1 MKLRFIEGISPT
13 WNHLCL
19 SSRKFTTRQLAIKD
33 SLHIERKAP
42 LSKSFDQGRFVGTIS
57 SILSLLFFFTN
68 ARRKRKNISGADEIS
83 AIAESTRRDS
93 SPPNKNIACAAI
105 MRLSA
110 RNARVISV
118 GSGSSRGVRGSI
130 RIREQSGLGVSL
142 TLESV
147 GRFDHRF
154 RKGFEKFFPSSS
166 RPRRVEISRR
176 SVENLK
182 E

>member
-42 LSKSFDQGRFVGTIS
+42 LSKSFADLLERSRPS
-57 SILSLLFFFTN
+57 SPCFFFFTN

-142 TLESV
+142 TLESG

-154 RKGFEKFFPSSS
+154 RKGSEKFFPSSS
-166 RPRRVEISRR
+166 RPRRIEISRR

>member
-1 MKLRFIEGISPT
+1 MLERSRPSSP
-13 WNHLCL
+13 C
-19 SSRKFTTRQLAIKD
+19 F
-33 SLHIERKAP
+33 
-42 LSKSFDQGRFVGTIS
+42 
-57 SILSLLFFFTN
+57 FFFTN
-68 ARRKRKNISGADEIS
+68 ARRERKNISGADEIS

-118 GSGSSRGVRGSI
+118 GSESSRGVRGSI

-142 TLESV
+142 TLQSV

-154 RKGFEKFFPSSS
+154 RKDPKNSFP
-166 RPRRVEISRR
+166 RPLVHDGSKLVVVAAWRILRNNRIYLGTSLILNFYFKV
-176 SVENLK
+176 
-182 E
+182 